1 MITNRERDS
10 WRMVSRDKALQEGS
24 LSHTVGVQP
33 KAKAR
38 TAIELSFPLACFPH
52 SEWWRHS

>member
-24 LSHTVGVQP
+24 LSHTVHE
-33 KAKAR
+33 R
-38 TAIELSFPLACFPH
+38 CLAQALNCH
-52 SEWWRHS
+52 